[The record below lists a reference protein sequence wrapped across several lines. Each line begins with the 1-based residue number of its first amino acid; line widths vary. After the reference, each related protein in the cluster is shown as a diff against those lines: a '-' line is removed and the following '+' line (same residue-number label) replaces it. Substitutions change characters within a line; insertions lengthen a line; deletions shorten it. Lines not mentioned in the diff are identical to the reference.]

1 MGSIGWMR
9 RTQLTYIDRNVL
21 LEQTVG
27 CDSNSTRDM
36 SAPPC
41 FHCAPLDMTGALHT
55 ERASTLKV
63 VDYIQQAI
71 ET

>member
-1 MGSIGWMR
+1 MAQWGGWGK
-9 RTQLTYIDRNVL
+9 LPHIIDRNVL

-36 SAPPC
+36 SATPR
-41 FHCAPLDMTGALHT
+41 FHCAPLDMTAALYTGHQ
-55 ERASTLKV
+55 L
-63 VDYIQQAI
+63 